1 VIMKPATKAAK
12 FERIASRPATRC
24 KSRARVRKSLAIL
37 AGMLHAARLARMLIG
52 ALPVLSILS
61 GAPAQADVIRLADM
75 RNGVQVKQAQ
85 CAARPKSVWVTVAE
99 QSVCIRYYISTVGGR
114 GSKPVVYLSG
124 DKLGPYDWST
134 NTFQRPDEFKDIDS
148 RDLQRIADLYSAAT
162 GTTAIYLAR
171 VGIDGSSG
179 FHGVKTSLL
188 EVNLLNAALDA
199 IKQRHH
205 LTGFSLVG
213 QGGGATN
220 IGGLLGLRT
229 DLLCAVLGSARLAPD
244 AHELE
249 RPLGAIVAVNYVP
262 TIVQNR
268 GTRIIVLTDPE
279 DQQVPAAQQTPFV
292 EAMRKAAGRVEQF
305 FVYGYGEKHHN
316 VTNYVLPAVAGCIDG
331 ASHGEIAAALRDVAA
346 RMK

>member
-1 VIMKPATKAAK
+1 MIVKPATKAAK

-37 AGMLHAARLARMLIG
+37 AGMLHAARLVRMLIG

-75 RNGVQVKQAQ
+75 RNGVQVTQAQ
-85 CAARPKSVWVTVAE
+85 CAAQPKSVWVTVAE